1 LESLKHIGRR
11 ESRRVTVSLDRQS
24 GIALVL
30 VLWIISLL
38 TVMALGLTTT
48 QRTESALTRNQ
59 LDGARFR
66 ALSEAAINLTVL
78 NLLST
83 PLETVPA
90 ETVWVPDGMPR
101 SLIVDG
107 SELTV
112 TLYNEASRL
121 DLNTAT
127 REQLVTLIEL
137 AQGEAGVD
145 EAQRDA
151 LADAIL
157 DWRDADDLSQL
168 NGAEDADY
176 EAAGLPYGARDEP
189 FQSIDE
195 LQQVLGM
202 TRTLYQRLSPDLS
215 VDNEGGRVDE
225 AFASAAVLAAL
236 RGLSLE
242 DAQRVVDERNA
253 PVLPGAEQ
261 PTAVNRGGPLY
272 RIRVG
277 MADEGRVGRSMEALV
292 QLQPGQTPP
301 FEVRWR
307 REGLMQQ
314 EVALPRSDGAEF
326 R

>member
-1 LESLKHIGRR
+1 
-11 ESRRVTVSLDRQS
+11 
-24 GIALVL
+24 VL

-90 ETVWVPDGMPR
+90 EAVWVPDGLPR
-101 SLIVDG
+101 TLMLDG

-127 REQLVTLIEL
+127 REQLATLIEL
-137 AQGEAGVD
+137 AQGEAGFD

-157 DWRDADDLSQL
+157 DWRDADDLTQL
-168 NGAEDADY
+168 NGAEDGDY
-176 EAAGLPYGARDEP
+176 AAAGLPYGARDEP
-189 FQSIDE
+189 FQSVDE

-202 TRTLYQRLSPDLS
+202 PRALAQRLAPDLS
-215 VDNEGGRVDE
+215 VDNESDRVDE
-225 AFASAAVLAAL
+225 QFASAQVLAAVQ
-236 RGLSLE
+236 GLNIE
-242 DAQRVVDERNA
+242 DAQRFVDERNA

-261 PTAVNRGGPLY
+261 PSAVNRGGPLY

-277 MADEGRVGRSMEALV
+277 MADQGGVGRTMEALV
-292 QLQPGQTPP
+292 QLEQGQTPP

-307 REGLMQQ
+307 REGLMQR
-314 EVALPRSDGAEF
+314 ELALPPPDDADSP
-326 R
+326 

>member
-1 LESLKHIGRR
+1 MEHPTAASSA
-11 ESRRVTVSLDRQS
+11 SRQT

-66 ALSEAAINLTVL
+66 ALSEAAISLTVL

-83 PLETVPA
+83 PLETVPDEA
-90 ETVWVPDGMPR
+90 VWVPDGLPR
-101 SLIVDG
+101 TLIFDG

-127 REQLVTLIEL
+127 REQLATLIEL
-137 AQGEAGVD
+137 AQGEAGFD
-145 EAQRDA
+145 ETQRDA

-157 DWRDADDLSQL
+157 DWRDADDLTQL
-168 NGAEDADY
+168 NGAEDGDY

-189 FQSIDE
+189 FQSVDE

-202 TRTLYQRLSPDLS
+202 PRALFERLAPDLS
-215 VDNEGGRVDE
+215 VDNETGQVDQQ
-225 AFASAAVLAAL
+225 FASAHVLAAMQ
-236 RGLSLE
+236 GLTLE
-242 DAQRVVDERNA
+242 DAQRFVDERNA

-277 MADEGRVGRSMEALV
+277 VADADGVGRSMEALV
-292 QLQPGQTPP
+292 QLQPGQMPP

-307 REGLMQQ
+307 REGLLHQ
-314 EVALPRSDGAEF
+314 EVALPPSNDAE
-326 R
+326 

>member
-1 LESLKHIGRR
+1 MESLKRIGRG
-11 ESRRVTVSLDRQS
+11 ESRRVTVSSHRQT

-48 QRTESALTRNQ
+48 QRSESALTRNQ

-90 ETVWVPDGMPR
+90 EAAWVPDGLPR
-101 SLIVDG
+101 TLVFNG

-127 REQLVTLIEL
+127 REQLATLIEL
-137 AQGEAGVD
+137 AQGEAGFD

-157 DWRDADDLSQL
+157 DWRDADDLTQL
-168 NGAEDADY
+168 NGAEDGDY
-176 EAAGLPYGARDEP
+176 AAAGLPYGARDEP
-189 FQSIDE
+189 FQSVDE

-202 TRTLYQRLSPDLS
+202 PRALAQRLAPDLS
-215 VDNEGGRVDE
+215 VDNESDRVDE
-225 AFASAAVLAAL
+225 QFASAQVLAAVQ
-236 RGLSLE
+236 GLNIE
-242 DAQRVVDERNA
+242 DAQRFVDERNA

-261 PTAVNRGGPLY
+261 PAAVNRGGPLY

-277 MADEGRVGRSMEALV
+277 MADQGGVGRTMEALV
-292 QLQPGQTPP
+292 QLEQGQTPP

-307 REGLMQQ
+307 REGLMQR
-314 EVALPRSDGAEF
+314 ELALPPPDDADSP
-326 R
+326 